1 MFSQPFHCKSGIDRT
16 GAIWGPPG
24 LTCARLVG
32 ASRFNTN
39 KIYPYIDTFTGT
51 GMAPTQT
58 NVVPKGVSKR
68 MRTQLKVGRWGGNE
82 LGAHAGERSRR
93 EVLRAGPASAALTPP
108 LVEYLQTFHTIPEL
122 ARAPSR
128 AILYVPML
136 FSFKLLSFYV
146 FSTR

>member
-39 KIYPYIDTFTGT
+39 KMYPYIDTFTGT

-58 NVVPKGVSKR
+58 KVIPRVYQSECAHSRRSVGEAEAATSSGHTRANVPAARSS
-68 MRTQLKVGRWGGNE
+68 E
-82 LGAHAGERSRR
+82 LGPRR
-93 EVLRAGPASAALTPP
+93 PPSHRHLLNTCRLFTPNPNSLEPRRA
-108 LVEYLQTFHTIPEL
+108 
-122 ARAPSR
+122 
-128 AILYVPML
+128 
-136 FSFKLLSFYV
+136 
-146 FSTR
+146 